1 MAIFHAFCVMSVLA
15 HGRSTQNFLEKQANR
30 TETVHVGHQ
39 GLAWPLPEVGRI
51 ELSAVH
57 VLHCKQ
63 RVNQM
68 DATHHDRQGGR
79 ELKSM
84 EAIHHEHCVAQL
96 TPVEEYLNATKLVVP
111 AAVCQALFPPGENS
125 TIDVEKLGR
134 AYASTDAH
142 DVTEALDP
150 VMAWRVLTGRNFGKL
165 IQKEHDGTLT
175 TVEREYMDAWLS
187 PAVVGQAAVALACDR
202 QDPSITSAWL
212 RGPKQVEIMVYF

>member
-15 HGRSTQNFLEKQANR
+15 HGSSNQNFLEKQANT
-30 TETVHVGHQ
+30 TEPVHVGHQ

-68 DATHHDRQGGR
+68 DVTHHDHQGGR
-79 ELKSM
+79 ELKGM

-175 TVEREYMDAWLS
+175 TVEQEYMDAWLS

-212 RGPKQVEIMVYF
+212 RGPKQVEILVYF